1 LKEIELLSAA
11 WYGDKP
17 ITVNFPSSWDIVVV
31 GEKNIPALTDN
42 QIIEKIN
49 NPIGSPRL
57 LDLASKRNRIAI
69 IIDDIT
75 RPTPTDKLIPFIL
88 EELKQAGVNED
99 SIIIVVASGT
109 HKSASREDI
118 IKKVGENIAHRIK
131 VIPHD
136 CRQNLV
142 YLGKSS
148 RGTPIHVNQTV
159 MECDLKIG
167 VGGIYPHTG
176 AGFSGGAKIVMPGV
190 CGIETARYTHY
201 YIKGAHQR
209 GKLESDFRLE
219 LEEIASRIGLDFI
232 VNVVLNQERDIAGL
246 FAGDRILAHRQGAKL
261 ATELYYTNPVDD
273 ADIIIADMYPFDTS
287 LLFAT
292 RKGYGPLMDG
302 KNKSSRVVIAACP
315 MGLGFHSL
323 TPLFKSVSSRFIYR
337 LKYIRL
343 KEFLHLG
350 SKIGVLKKIFIRRHH
365 NLMVLSPGIT
375 EEELKTEFPNARLFS
390 TWSELLNEL
399 ESRHRNLP
407 VKVVVYPCSPLQI
420 PIQKGTT
427 EKDNGIGNKETELN
441 AKE

>member
-1 LKEIELLSAA
+1 VALKEVELLSAA

-17 ITVNFPSSWDIVVV
+17 ITINFPSSWDIRVVS
-31 GEKNIPALTDN
+31 GENAPAITDD
-42 QIIEKIN
+42 QIREKIN

-57 LDLASKRNRIAI
+57 SDLALKRNRAVI

-75 RPTPTDKLIPFIL
+75 RPTPTAKLIPFIL
-88 EELKQAGVNED
+88 EELKHAGINED
-99 SIIIVVASGT
+99 STIIVVATGT

-118 IKKVGENIAHRIK
+118 IKKVGEDIAHSIK

-136 CRQNLV
+136 CRQGLV
-142 YLGKSS
+142 HLGKSS
-148 RGTPIHVNQTV
+148 RETPIYVNQAV

-176 AGFSGGAKIVMPGV
+176 AGFSGGSKIVMPGV
-190 CGIETARYTHY
+190 CGVETARYTHY
-201 YIKGAHQR
+201 YIRGAHQR

-219 LEEIASRIGLDFI
+219 IEEIASKIGLDFI
-232 VNVVLNQERDIAGL
+232 VNVVLNQERDIVGL
-246 FAGDRILAHRQGAKL
+246 FAGDRILAHRQGVKF
-261 ATELYYTNPVDD
+261 ATELYRVNPVED
-273 ADIIIADMYPFDTS
+273 ADIIIADLYPFDTS

-302 KNKSSRVVIAACP
+302 KNKSSRIAIAACP

-323 TPLFKSVSSRFIYR
+323 TPLFKSVSSRLIYR
-337 LKYIRL
+337 LKYICL

-365 NLMVLSPGIT
+365 DLMVLSPGIT

-390 TWSELLNEL
+390 TWSELLDEL
-399 ESRHRNLP
+399 ESRYRNLP
-407 VKVVVYPCSPLQI
+407 VKVVVYRCSPLQI
-420 PIQKGTT
+420 PMQKGLSNNYTT
-427 EKDNGIGNKETELN
+427 DM
-441 AKE
+441 